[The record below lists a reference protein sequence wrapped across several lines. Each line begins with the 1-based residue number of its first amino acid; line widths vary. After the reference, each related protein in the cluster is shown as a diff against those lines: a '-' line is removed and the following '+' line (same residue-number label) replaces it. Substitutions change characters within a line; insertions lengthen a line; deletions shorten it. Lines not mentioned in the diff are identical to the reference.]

1 MSIAKKLSKKEFDIV
16 IKQNLIESGISQ
28 DCFTFKVGERQY
40 EEYYA
45 EEEFNKFIEEMK
57 NDYPNHYKKYN
68 GDEEV
73 TDNKGGAG
81 GELVK
86 KASRY
91 GLMPPKMASVASS
104 SRFCYLALRDGT
116 DVFDLN
122 RVLTKKDVEFEKEC
136 KISAD
141 SPTAPQLDAYIKDE
155 ECDIFVEAKCHEIF
169 DKHKPEFKNKYLNYF
184 KENNMFSNIL
194 PKEDKTAETFE
205 LPLSIFDIVKDST
218 RFDIKQFVCHL
229 LGIKVQSKGK
239 KAKLVYLFFK
249 PSSDDSEIKLKI
261 NEIFDELADEI
272 KSIFNSKWI
281 KDFCTN
287 NNIELMAIAEESKV
301 MEKLTLN
308 NMINLLG

>member
-1 MSIAKKLSKKEFDIV
+1 MSTVKKISKKEFDYI
-16 IKQNLIESGISQ
+16 IKENLIESGISQ
-28 DCFTFKVGERQY
+28 ERFTFKVEGREY
-40 EEYYA
+40 DEYYA
-45 EEEFNKFIEEMK
+45 EEEFNKFVVEMK
-57 NDYPNHYKKYN
+57 NDYPNHYKKYS

-73 TDNKGGAG
+73 TDNKGGVG

-86 KASRY
+86 KKGRY

-116 DVFDLN
+116 DVYDLN
-122 RVLTKKDVEFEKEC
+122 RVLTKYDVEFEKEC
-136 KISAD
+136 KISVD

-249 PSSDDSEIKLKI
+249 PISNDIETNAKV
-261 NEIFDELADEI
+261 NEVFDELKEEI
-272 KSIFNSKWI
+272 KSIFNSKYI
-281 KDFCTN
+281 KEFCEN
-287 NNIELMAIAEESKV
+287 NNIELSVVAEESKV
-301 MEKLTLN
+301 MEKLTLSN
-308 NMINLLG
+308 KVNLLG